1 MHLFSTPIIC
11 LVVVQI
17 TQLSI
22 VGVII
27 ADHNDLPVFLP
38 ESEHIFLLLMKNVLR
53 HGSEKKSERI

>member
-11 LVVVQI
+11 LVVVEI
-17 TQLSI
+17 NQLSI

-27 ADHNDLPVFLP
+27 ADHNELPVFLP

-53 HGSEKKSERI
+53 HI